1 MEKVSESAL
10 LIYGSVLKSNNFTTS
25 RGFYTIRIISYEG
38 QLYFH
43 KTKDGNLVELI
54 NLTEMEKRV

>member
-1 MEKVSESAL
+1 ML
-10 LIYGSVLKSNNFTTS
+10 RYGTVLKSNSFSTS
-25 RGFYTIRIISYEG
+25 RGFYTLRIISYEG

-43 KTKDGNLVELI
+43 KMKDGNLVELI

>member
-1 MEKVSESAL
+1 MEKVSESTL
-10 LIYGSVLKSNNFTTS
+10 LRYGSVLKSNNFSTP
-25 RGFYTIRIISYEG
+25 RGFYILRIISYEG
-38 QLYFH
+38 KLYFH

>member
-1 MEKVSESAL
+1 MKASDL
-10 LIYGSVLKSNNFTTS
+10 LNYGRVLKSNDFSTS
-25 RGFYTIRIISYEG
+25 RGYYTIRIISHEE

-43 KTKDGNLVELI
+43 KMKNGVLVECI

>member
-1 MEKVSESAL
+1 MEKVSESTL
-10 LIYGSVLKSNNFTTS
+10 LRYGSVLKSNNFSTS
-25 RGFYTIRIISYEG
+25 RGLYTIRIISYEG

-43 KTKDGNLVELI
+43 KMKDGNLVELI

>member
-1 MEKVSESAL
+1 MEKVSESTL
-10 LIYGSVLKSNNFTTS
+10 LRYGSVLKINNFTTY
-25 RGFYTIRIISYEG
+25 RGFYTLRIISYEG

-43 KTKDGNLVELI
+43 KMKDGNLVELI

>member
-1 MEKVSESAL
+1 MEKLSGHTL
-10 LIYGSVLKSNNFTTS
+10 LRYGTVLKSNNFTTS

-43 KTKDGNLVELI
+43 KMKDGNLVELI

>member
-1 MEKVSESAL
+1 MEKASESTL
-10 LIYGSVLKSNNFTTS
+10 LRYGSVLKLLLFSTS

-43 KTKDGNLVELI
+43 KMKDGNLVELI